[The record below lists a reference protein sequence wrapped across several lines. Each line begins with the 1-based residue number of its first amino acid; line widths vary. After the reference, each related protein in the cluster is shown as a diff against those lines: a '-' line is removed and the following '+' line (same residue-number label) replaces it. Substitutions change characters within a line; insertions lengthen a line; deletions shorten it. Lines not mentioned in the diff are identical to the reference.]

1 LPWCVSDAGCYL
13 ITTRLELFRSS
24 SGSSSERPESRT
36 CSWGESTVWGCSPVL
51 PHSIRV
57 YVPSV
62 FLRLT
67 LVSPPPAA
75 LAKGIS
81 EVEPA
86 AAAAPSQNGAP
97 PGKKSPPPAPLP
109 ELEYREKGKDG
120 TAKEREGKKQQQQ
133 PAVGINN
140 NSIVHALDSKLQEA
154 EYIENCVGAKRL
166 NNDLVGE
173 GAHADANVHA
183 HAHAA
188 SKEEAAGAAAGKNYK
203 NASAG
208 GGGNVSN
215 SSPRN
220 HSSSNG
226 GVPPGASTNKNEK
239 KQKGAGKGQKDP
251 VENCIPNNQLGKP
264 DALVR

>member
-1 LPWCVSDAGCYL
+1 M
-13 ITTRLELFRSS
+13 
-24 SGSSSERPESRT
+24 
-36 CSWGESTVWGCSPVL
+36 WGCSPVL

-81 EVEPA
+81 EVEPV